1 MDQGNT
7 MSRYSR
13 QVSVPAFG
21 AEGQRKLG
29 QARVLVLGAGGLA
42 APLLQYLVGAGIGSI
57 RLVDPDRVSLDNLH
71 RQTLFTEADIGKPK
85 VEVARMRMQ
94 ALNSG
99 VAR

>member
-42 APLLQYLVGAGIGSI
+42 AP
-57 RLVDPDRVSLDNLH
+57 
-71 RQTLFTEADIGKPK
+71 
-85 VEVARMRMQ
+85 
-94 ALNSG
+94 
-99 VAR
+99 

>member
-85 VEVARMRMQ
+85 VEVARM
-94 ALNSG
+94 LSLIHI
-99 VAR
+99 